1 MARCHSRF
9 QGCSDSERLKSR
21 VERPGPRLASVAA
34 DSGSLESVA
43 LDVRCVRELFVASEQ
58 AFRDRHRGV
67 RAGSVLP
74 PARASSREASVRPVG
89 RGLGAVP
96 PSGIESVAGRA
107 SKDQAVTV
115 AAAILRFAGGYRT
128 PELEPTVSFSTLP
141 CLWASIRLL
150 SSAEAGVSNS
160 CGIDSFRGQRK
171 KMDRIR
177 RPGLAGSQNHHFVY
191 ADLSSS
197 RRCRPWRLQPD
208 LPLRSRCGIPS
219 LARNA
224 DRNRSPDC
232 GQPGGAHFHGRRR
245 PARETSC
252 VRESALSAALQRFGV
267 PMRRVDWLD
276 SIDGLA
282 SASGLSAR
290 ETMSAPDLG
299 QPDLAAPGVATVQDP
314 WSLGTRC
321 LTGRR

>member
-224 DRNRSPDC
+224 DRNRSPIA
-232 GQPGGAHFHGRRR
+232 GSLAEPTSMVVVVQ
-245 PARETSC
+245 PARRL
-252 VRESALSAALQRFGV
+252 VSAN
-267 PMRRVDWLD
+267 P
-276 SIDGLA
+276 
-282 SASGLSAR
+282 
-290 ETMSAPDLG
+290 
-299 QPDLAAPGVATVQDP
+299 
-314 WSLGTRC
+314 RC
-321 LTGRR
+321 LRRCKDSACRCEESTGLIPSTAWRVRAGFRLVRP